1 CPRRSLLSRTC
12 RRLLHTE
19 SGNGLKKIS
28 KGFGISPSTSRE
40 IVYKLRTLKDVA
52 LMSRS
57 GCPSKFSPR
66 TDRMMIKEVTESPKI
81 SSQVR
86 QQTLATVGVKV
97 QGCHGRCA
105 RSKLSTKILTSGI
118 INLMATVK
126 HGGGSVV
133 VWGCCVSGSG
143 QFTIIE
149 SSMNSKVQQENDP
162 KHTSKSA
169 KVWLKYKS
177 LGMDKSDLNPIEML

>member
-1 CPRRSLLSRTC
+1 MQELALR
-12 RRLLHTE
+12 E

-105 RSKLSTKILTSGI
+105 RSKLSPSKKNMKARRNTDE
-118 INLMATVK
+118 NLMATVK

-149 SSMNSKVQQENDP
+149 SSMNSAVYEDNGKLSVR
-162 KHTSKSA
+162 K
-169 KVWLKYKS
+169 
-177 LGMDKSDLNPIEML
+177 